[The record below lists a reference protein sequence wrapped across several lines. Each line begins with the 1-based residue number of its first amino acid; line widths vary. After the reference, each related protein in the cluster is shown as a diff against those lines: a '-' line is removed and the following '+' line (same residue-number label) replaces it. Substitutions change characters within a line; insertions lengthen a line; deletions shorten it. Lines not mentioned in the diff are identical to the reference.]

1 VSPRNTI
8 EVIPSARRLV
18 EALRDVG
25 YDFPGAVADLID
37 NSIAAKATEVAVD
50 ITFDGP
56 DSWVRIADN
65 GEGMDAATINEALRF
80 GSERSYSADDL
91 GKFGLGLKTASLSQC
106 RRLSVASRM
115 NPVQARIEARR
126 FDLDRIT
133 RDDRWEIEII
143 PAAER
148 EEELVEPLRT
158 STGTVVI
165 WEKLDRVLGYKV
177 PWGDRARNGLL
188 DLAERTEE
196 HLAMVFHRFLT
207 GEVPK
212 RRRLTIS
219 VNGNKVRPWDPFARD
234 EARTERLMPYECDI
248 VANGASGMVRFEPY
262 VLPPRDQFSSER
274 EFDRLKGPSKWNQQQ
289 GLYIYR
295 ANRMIQSGGWSWMRA
310 ADEHTKLAR
319 AALDFY
325 PDLDS
330 AFGINIAKMRVVLPG
345 QLRDR
350 LRQPVD
356 ELARRADK
364 VYRSKQS
371 GTVYPGAAPTPP
383 IGSKRST
390 KTETG
395 QRSAGPLAPASP
407 STPTPAGGKRAVVAE
422 SWEPVR
428 VTLERAAARVGEAEA
443 LGRIITQLSEAAPE
457 VARDLGW

>member
-1 VSPRNTI
+1 MSPRNTI

-56 DSWVRIADN
+56 ESWVRITDN

-80 GSERSYSADDL
+80 GSERTYSADDL

-106 RRLSVASRM
+106 RRLSVASRT
-115 NPVQARIEARR
+115 NATRARIEARR
-126 FDLDRIT
+126 FDLDQIT
-133 RDDRWEIEII
+133 RNDRWEIEMI

-148 EEELVEPLRT
+148 DAELVEPLRT
-158 STGTVVI
+158 STGTVVM
-165 WEKLDRVLGYKV
+165 WETLDRALGYKA

-188 DLAERTEE
+188 DLAERAEE
-196 HLAMVFHRFLT
+196 HLAMVFHRYLS

-212 RRRLTIS
+212 RRRLSLAI
-219 VNGNKVRPWDPFARD
+219 NGNKIQAWDPFARD

-262 VLPPRDQFSSER
+262 VLPPRDQFSTDA
-274 EFDRLKGPSKWNQQQ
+274 EFYRLKGPSKWNQQQ
-289 GLYIYR
+289 GFYIYR

-319 AALDFY
+319 GSLDFY

-330 AFGINIAKMRVVLPG
+330 AFGINIAKMRVVLPS

-364 VYRSKQS
+364 VYRTKQP
-371 GTVYPGAAPTPP
+371 GTVYP
-383 IGSKRST
+383 
-390 KTETG
+390 
-395 QRSAGPLAPASP
+395 RSAPAKASQPRPPSRDASVPEGPHDRSARSPEPAA
-407 STPTPAGGKRAVVAE
+407 TAGRPVVADH
-422 SWEPVR
+422 WEPVR
-428 VTLERAAARVGEAEA
+428 VTFERAAATAGETDA
-443 LGRIITQLSEAAPE
+443 LTRIVSRLREVAPE